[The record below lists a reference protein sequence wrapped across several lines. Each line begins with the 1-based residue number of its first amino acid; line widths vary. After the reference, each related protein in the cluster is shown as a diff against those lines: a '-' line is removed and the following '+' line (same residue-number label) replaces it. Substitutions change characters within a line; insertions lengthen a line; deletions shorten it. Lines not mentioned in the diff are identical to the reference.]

1 MASDGRSAVKTA
13 DLQGRHGF
21 FPRVSHVPRVTGLR
35 ITEVCDEQDASL
47 PAVGRGCRTT
57 AVTPWEQA
65 VGAQCATWQS
75 EESEVVVMWLA
86 ILTHNNN
93 NGSTKPLHTK
103 RIPRRVSPPQ
113 PDRLGPALISTQDSG
128 DAAQGYGGSQPREAR
143 D

>member
-1 MASDGRSAVKTA
+1 MRRAGRELTCSRE
-13 DLQGRHGF
+13 G
-21 FPRVSHVPRVTGLR
+21 VSHHGGY
-35 ITEVCDEQDASL
+35 
-47 PAVGRGCRTT
+47 AVGT
-57 AVTPWEQA
+57 A

>member
-1 MASDGRSAVKTA
+1 MGFSLGFPMSPG
-13 DLQGRHGF
+13 LQDY
-21 FPRVSHVPRVTGLR
+21 GLR
-35 ITEVCDEQDASL
+35 K
-47 PAVGRGCRTT
+47 
-57 AVTPWEQA
+57 
-65 VGAQCATWQS
+65 CATSRTRAHLQSGGGVAPRRLRRGLQRSVRHLAES